1 MKKRVVVT
9 GLGTL
14 NSVGHSVE
22 ESWDA
27 LLRGVNGIDKIS
39 KFDVEG
45 FASHIA
51 GEVKNFDPKEKL
63 DKRAAKKLDTYS
75 IFMLV
80 AADEAMADAGLTQE
94 DSFEPFRAGCIMGCG
109 IGGMSTFENEAKN
122 YLEKGPR
129 RVSPQFIPKMII
141 NAAAAGVAIKYKLKG
156 PNFTCSSACASA
168 NHAIG
173 TAFRTVQYGDA
184 DIVVTGGSE
193 AAVTPLSLAGFCSMK
208 ALSTRNDDPKT
219 ACRPFD
225 ADRDGFVMGEGAGVL
240 VFEELEHAKARGA
253 KIYAEVVGYGASCD
267 AHHITAPAEGGEGGT
282 RAMRAALADADLKP
296 DDVQYLSAHGTST
309 PYNDKF
315 ETQSIK
321 AVFGEHAKSL
331 KINSTKSMIAHTLG
345 GAAAIEALVCCK
357 SIQTGKVHPT
367 INIVNPDPECD
378 LDYVA
383 DKAVDLEIDVALS
396 NSLGFGGHN
405 GVMIFKKYKG

>member
-9 GLGTL
+9 GLGTI
-14 NSVGHSVE
+14 NSVGHNVE
-22 ESWDA
+22 ESWKA
-27 LLRGVNGIDKIS
+27 LLNGENGVDRIS
-39 KFDVEG
+39 KFDVEA
-45 FASHIA
+45 FASQMA

-63 DKRAAKKLDTYS
+63 DKRSAKKLDSYS
-75 IFMLV
+75 IFMIV
-80 AADEAMADAGLTQE
+80 AADEAMADAGLAQE
-94 DSFEPFRAGCIMGCG
+94 GSFESFRAGCIMGCG
-109 IGGMSTFENEAKN
+109 IGGMTTFENEARN
-122 YLEKGPR
+122 LFDKGPR

-156 PNFTCSSACASA
+156 PNFTCSSACASS

-173 TAFRTVQYGDA
+173 SAYRTVQYGDA

-208 ALSTRNDDPKT
+208 ALSKRNDDVKT

-225 ADRDGFVMGEGAGVL
+225 TERDGFVMGEGAGVL

-267 AHHITAPAEGGEGGT
+267 AHHITAPAEGGEGGA
-282 RAMRAALADADLKP
+282 RAMEAALADAGLAP
-296 DDVQYLSAHGTST
+296 QAVQYVSAHGTST

-321 AVFGEHAKSL
+321 TVFGEHAKNL

-367 INIVNPDPECD
+367 INISNPDPECD
-378 LDYVA
+378 LDYVSGGA
-383 DKAVDLEIDVALS
+383 EDLDVEVALS

-405 GVMIFKKYKG
+405 GVVIFKRYKG

>member
-14 NSVGHSVE
+14 NSLGHSVE
-22 ESWDA
+22 ESWSA
-27 LLRGVNGIDKIS
+27 MLEGKNGIDKIS
-39 KFDVEG
+39 KFDVEE
-45 FASHIA
+45 FASHMA
-51 GEVKNFDPKEKL
+51 GELKNFDPKEKL
-63 DKRAAKKLDTYS
+63 DKRAAKKLDSYS

-80 AADEAMADAGLTQE
+80 AAEEAMADAGLSQE
-94 DSFEPFRAGCIMGCG
+94 GNFDPFRAGCIMGCG
-109 IGGMSTFENEAKN
+109 IGGMETFENEAGVLKD
-122 YLEKGPR
+122 KGPR

-141 NAAAAGVAIKYKLKG
+141 NAAAAGVAIKYNLKG

-168 NHAIG
+168 NHALG
-173 TAFRTVQYGDA
+173 TALRTVQYGDA

-193 AAVTPLSLAGFCSMK
+193 AAITPLSLAGFCSMK
-208 ALSTRNDDPKT
+208 ALSTRNDDVKT

-225 ADRDGFVMGEGAGVL
+225 TGRDGFVMGEGAGVL

-267 AHHITAPAEGGEGGT
+267 AHHITAPAEGGEGGA
-282 RAMRAALADADLKP
+282 RAMQAALADAGVSP
-296 DDVQYLSAHGTST
+296 AEVQYISAHGTST
-309 PYNDKF
+309 PYNDRF

-321 AVFGEHAKSL
+321 TVFGDYAKKL

-345 GAAAIEALVCCK
+345 GAAAIEAIVCCK
-357 SIQTGKVHPT
+357 SIQTAKVHPT
-367 INIVNPDPECD
+367 INISTPDPDCD
-378 LDYVA
+378 LDYVSGGA
-383 DKAVDLEIDVALS
+383 EDLDIQVALS

-405 GVMIFKKYKG
+405 GVMIFKKFKG

>member
-27 LLRGVNGIDKIS
+27 FLRGENGIDKIS

-45 FASHIA
+45 FASQMA

-80 AADEAMADAGLTQE
+80 AAKEAMADAGFTE
-94 DSFEPFRAGCIMGCG
+94 EGSFDPFRAGCIMGCG

-122 YLEKGPR
+122 FLEKGPR

-141 NAAAAGVAIKYKLKG
+141 NAAAAGVAIKYNLKG

-225 ADRDGFVMGEGAGVL
+225 VDRDGFVMGEGAGVL

-253 KIYAEVVGYGASCD
+253 KIYAEVMGYGASCD
-267 AHHITAPAEGGEGGT
+267 AHHITAPAEGGEGGA
-282 RAMRAALADADLKP
+282 RAMRAALADAKLKP
-296 DDVQYLSAHGTST
+296 TDVQYLSAHGTST

-321 AVFGEHAKSL
+321 TVFGEHVKKL

-357 SIQTGKVHPT
+357 SIQSGKVHPT
-367 INIVNPDPECD
+367 INIINPDPECD
-378 LDYVA
+378 LDYVSGGA
-383 DKAVDLEIDVALS
+383 EELNIDVALS

-405 GVMIFKKYKG
+405 GVLIFKKYKG